1 LSDFQRGGDSLGVVG
16 RNAADCFLVRRF
28 FGVIALGEQIDDLLI
43 GQGSALEGR
52 TNPL

>member
-16 RNAADCFLVRRF
+16 RKAADCFLVRRF
-28 FGVIALGEQIDDLLI
+28 FGVIAIGEQIDDLLI